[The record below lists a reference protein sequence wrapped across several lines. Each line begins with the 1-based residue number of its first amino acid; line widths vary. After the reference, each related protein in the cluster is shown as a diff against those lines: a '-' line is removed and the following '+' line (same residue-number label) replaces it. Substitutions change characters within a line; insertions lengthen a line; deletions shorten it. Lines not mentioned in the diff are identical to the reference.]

1 MLFNHATKVICEP
14 LLLIKYLVGRRIN
27 YTIGLKGNENYIFS
41 MVAVVLFDDISCHY
55 IAKINVYHIASITVW
70 WKQSFIILNIHF
82 IWNDEDINTNLTKRI
97 TIKFLEAAFD

>member
-41 MVAVVLFDDISCHY
+41 IWCYGVFDDISCHY
-55 IAKINVYHIASITVW
+55 IAKINIILFPLTYDGS
-70 WKQSFIILNIHF
+70 SFICSNIHF
-82 IWNDEDINTNLTKRI
+82 NFR
-97 TIKFLEAAFD
+97 LELK